1 MIKVIISGC
10 NGKMGRVLAQLI
22 EKQKD
27 MEVVAGFD
35 PNTDAY
41 AQPFPVYR
49 SPSLCKTKAD
59 VIIDFSH
66 HSALP
71 DILNFCTEQKI
82 PLVLATTGL
91 GEKDM
96 QSVRDASEIIPI
108 FQSANMSVGINVMIE
123 LAQKSAQAFGDR
135 FDIEIIEKHHNQK
148 LDSPSGTAY
157 MIANAINKVF
167 NDQKE
172 FVYGRHGKS
181 DKRKSEDLGI
191 HAIRGGTIA
200 GEHTVI
206 FAGEDEILEIKHTAL
221 SKNIFALGAIE
232 AAKFISSRE
241 KGLYN
246 MDDILK

>member
-1 MIKVIISGC
+1 LIKVIISGC
-10 NGKMGRVLAQLI
+10 NGKMGRVLSQLI
-22 EKQKD
+22 EKQED

-35 PNTDAY
+35 PNTDACT
-41 AQPFPVYR
+41 QPFPVYS

-59 VIIDFSH
+59 VLIDFSH

-71 DILNFCTEQKI
+71 DILKFCTEQKT

-91 GEKDM
+91 SEKDL
-96 QSVRDASEIIPI
+96 QDVQNASEIIPI
-108 FQSANMSVGINVMIE
+108 FQSSNMSVGINVMVD
-123 LAQKSAQAFGDR
+123 LVQKAAQAFGER

-148 LDSPSGTAY
+148 VDSPSGTAY
-157 MIANAINKVF
+157 MLANAVNKVF
-167 NDQKE
+167 DNKKE
-172 FVYGRHGKS
+172 FIYGRHGKS
-181 DKRKSEDLGI
+181 DKRKKEDLGI

-232 AAKFISSRE
+232 AAKFIANRE